1 MRLLLVI
8 APLVALSGCK
18 CPPAPQPP
26 GPTSPTAVTT
36 VIAAQDKVD
45 GKVAAAVTVAKENA
59 DKPGIVKSELGV
71 ALSFLDAPPEGDL
84 AVARQ
89 RAEKARPKEY
99 AAAEAAAKKMAAD
112 LEKAQNDL
120 KKNQEESAKVVQK
133 KDDDIVKL
141 NDELGKVKAQGP
153 RQMVLAV
160 SAACFLASLALG
172 LIGQYVRSGVAFAI
186 GTLTAALPV
195 LFDSKWF
202 IPTLGGLL
210 IAAVVAEAVALFLK
224 TRKPAA
230 DATPPAQ

>member
-8 APLVALSGCK
+8 AAIVALSGCK
-18 CPPAPQPP
+18 CPPAPQPS

-89 RAEKARPKEY
+89 RAEKAKPAEY
-99 AAAEAAAKKMAAD
+99 AAAQAAAKKMAAD

-133 KDDDIVKL
+133 KDDDIAKL
-141 NDELGKVKAQGP
+141 KAEGP